1 MRGRGRGYRWRWRG
15 ASRRAVRFVEPT
27 LLLLLHYGPAHGYT
41 LIEQL
46 DEYGLADID
55 PSAVYRALRDMEE
68 RGWVMSSWEEEQTQ
82 GPPRRVY
89 RLTVLGHEVLGW
101 WTQDL
106 QETRDMI
113 GHLLDAY
120 TRHMEEGEGEHH

>member
-1 MRGRGRGYRWRWRG
+1 MHGRGRGHRWQWRG

-27 LLLLLHYGPAHGYT
+27 LLLLLHYGPAHGYP

-46 DEYGLADID
+46 GQYGLADVD

-68 RGWVMSSWEEEQTQ
+68 RGWVLSSWEEEQTQ

-89 RLTVLGHEVLGW
+89 RLTPQGAEVLGW

-106 QETRDMI
+106 QD
-113 GHLLDAY
+113 
-120 TRHMEEGEGEHH
+120 TRHMIDRLLGAYSRHMDEGQGENH

>member
-1 MRGRGRGYRWRWRG
+1 MRGRGRGHGWQWRG

-27 LLLLLHYGPAHGYT
+27 LLLLLHYGPAHGYP

-46 DEYGLADID
+46 SEYGLADID

-68 RGWVMSSWEEEQTQ
+68 RGWVLSSWEQEQTQ

-89 RLTVLGHEVLGW
+89 RLTALGDEVLGW
-101 WTQDL
+101 WARDL
-106 QETRDMI
+106 HETRDMI
-113 GHLLDAY
+113 NHFLGAY
-120 TRHMEEGEGEHH
+120 SRHMEEGEGEHH